1 MNYLYKN
8 ILIPSQLD
16 YKMHLLSTTEKFIK
30 RIIWKALEL
39 LGKLESTEKETYGF
53 RSRHC
58 QPIVEEIANFI
69 NDLMLM
75 IKNIHFKNIK
85 NYFETKLKHDI
96 SDIQKCKKVLIP
108 VNKSRNIYKMETA
121 DYKKLLHDNVIK
133 TYKKLDQR
141 KNDNINKDAKKM
153 AVLLDLEDRIEKR
166 KIVKVILPQKTTKNT
181 STQNVILPNK
191 PIKVGHWYNQ
201 QTCP

>member
-16 YKMHLLSTTEKFIK
+16 YKMHLLSTTKKFIK

-58 QPIVEEIANFI
+58 QLIVEEIANFI

-141 KNDNINKDAKKM
+141 KNNNINKDAKKM